1 MRGESGQASVEW
13 IGLVLLVA
21 LGLAALVRF
30 APRAAEAEALGPEL
44 VHALACAARGR
55 CDAAARDA
63 GASARG
69 HVPRGALPTDGGAP
83 RSALPTDGGARTGGG
98 SRRMVSAPPLVPL
111 VPRGRSAPAAGPRP
125 LLRGRAL
132 LRRVGRGAGLA
143 WRRSWLLCL
152 GYERARYGFLN
163 PEVRFPGVPIPYSED
178 LRMLN
183 DCLSPV
189 DVMRD
194 WELFRGPR

>member
-13 IGLVLLVA
+13 IGLVLLLA

-30 APRAAEAEALGPEL
+30 APRAAEAEGLGPEL
-44 VHALACAARGR
+44 VHALACAARGG

-63 GASARG
+63 HATAG
-69 HVPRGALPTDGGAP
+69 GGAAP
-83 RSALPTDGGARTGGG
+83 VG
-98 SRRMVSAPPLVPL
+98 SRRMVSAPPLVP
-111 VPRGRSAPAAGPRP
+111 VAPRERTAPPAGPRP

-132 LRRVGRGAGLA
+132 FRRVGRGAGLA

>member
-13 IGLVLLVA
+13 VALVLLLA

-30 APRAAEAEALGPEL
+30 APRADAEALGPDL
-44 VHALACAARGR
+44 VHAIGCAARGD
-55 CDAAARDA
+55 CDA
-63 GASARG
+63 GAASRG
-69 HVPRGALPTDGGAP
+69 GPRP
-83 RSALPTDGGARTGGG
+83 
-98 SRRMVSAPPLVPL
+98 MVSAPPLVP
-111 VPRGRSAPAAGPRP
+111 VAPRARPAPAVRRRAVPER

-132 LRRVGRGAGLA
+132 VRRVGRGAGLA

-163 PEVRFPGVPIPYSED
+163 PEVRFPGMPIPLSED
-178 LRMLN
+178 VRMLN

-189 DVMRD
+189 DVIRD